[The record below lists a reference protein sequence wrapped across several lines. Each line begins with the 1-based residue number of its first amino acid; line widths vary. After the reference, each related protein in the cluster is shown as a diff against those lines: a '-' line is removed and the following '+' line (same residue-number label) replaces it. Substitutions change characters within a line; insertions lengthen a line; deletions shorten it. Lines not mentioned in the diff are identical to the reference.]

1 MSKKKRKNPTPEK
14 KKHKDLQPWLDY
26 FDMLRA
32 NMESGFL
39 QMSVAKHEAFVTQPG
54 IHAMSEGDDPA
65 KQIEDGS
72 LLQTANRI
80 FTYAAWLSGEGNGY
94 RHKPYAVHVVKPDEP
109 HDMIYT
115 ILFTRV
121 LRFWIWKEKV
131 EVINYPS
138 K

>member
-1 MSKKKRKNPTPEK
+1 MSKKKRKLPTPEK
-14 KKHKDLQPWLDY
+14 KKRKDLQPWLDY
-26 FDMLRA
+26 FEMLRA
-32 NMESGFL
+32 NVESGFL
-39 QMSVAKHEAFVTQPG
+39 QMNVAKHEAFVTQPG

-72 LLQTANRI
+72 IINTAHRI
-80 FTYAAWLSGEGNGY
+80 FIYAAWLSGEGIGY
-94 RHKPYAVHVVKPDEP
+94 RHKPFAVHVVKPDEP

-121 LRFWIWKEKV
+121 FRFLRWKEKV

>member
-1 MSKKKRKNPTPEK
+1 MSKKKRKHSTPEK
-14 KKHKDLQPWLDY
+14 KKHKDLQPWVDY

-32 NMESGFL
+32 NVESGFL
-39 QMSVAKHEAFVTQPG
+39 QMSVAKHEAFVTQPC
-54 IHAMSEGDDPA
+54 IHAMSEGDYPA

-72 LLQTANRI
+72 VLQTAHRI
-80 FTYAAWLSGEGNGY
+80 FAYAAWLSGEGDGY
-94 RHKPYAVHVVKPDEP
+94 RHKPFAVHVVKPDEL

-115 ILFTRV
+115 ILFTSV
-121 LRFWIWKEKV
+121 FRFFRWKEKV

>member
-1 MSKKKRKNPTPEK
+1 MSKKKRKHSTPEK

-32 NMESGFL
+32 NVEPGFL
-39 QMSVAKHEAFVTQPG
+39 QMSVVKHEAFVAQPG

-65 KQIEDGS
+65 KQIENGS
-72 LLQTANRI
+72 LLQTAHRI

-94 RHKPYAVHVVKPDEP
+94 RHKPFAVHVVKDTEP

-115 ILFTRV
+115 ILFTSV
-121 LRFWIWKEKV
+121 FRFCRWKEKV
-131 EVINYPS
+131 KVINYPS

>member
-1 MSKKKRKNPTPEK
+1 MSKKKRKHSTPEK

-32 NMESGFL
+32 NVESGFL
-39 QMSVAKHEAFVTQPG
+39 QMSVAKHEAFVTQPA
-54 IHAMSEGDDPA
+54 IHAMSEGDDPE

-72 LLQTANRI
+72 VLQTAHRI

-94 RHKPYAVHVVKPDEP
+94 RHKPFAVHVVKPDEP

-121 LRFWIWKEKV
+121 LRFLRWEEKV

>member
-1 MSKKKRKNPTPEK
+1 MSKKKIKHPAPEK
-14 KKHKDLQPWLDY
+14 KRKDLQPWVDY
-26 FDMLRA
+26 FEMLRV
-32 NMESGFL
+32 NVESGFL
-39 QMSVAKHEAFVTQPG
+39 QMSVAKHEAFVTQPA
-54 IHAMSEGDDPA
+54 IHAMSEGDDPE

-72 LLQTANRI
+72 IINTAHRI
-80 FTYAAWLSGEGNGY
+80 FIYAAWLSCEGDGY
-94 RHKPYAVHVVKPDEP
+94 RHKPFAVHVVKPDEP

-121 LRFWIWKEKV
+121 LRFMRWKEKV

>member
-1 MSKKKRKNPTPEK
+1 MSKKKKKHPTPEK

-26 FDMLRA
+26 FDMLRV
-32 NMESGFL
+32 NVVSGFL
-39 QMSVAKHEAFVTQPG
+39 QMSVVKHEAFVTQPG
-54 IHAMSEGDDPA
+54 IHAMSEGNDPA

-72 LLQTANRI
+72 ILQTAHRI

-94 RHKPYAVHVVKPDEP
+94 RHKPFAVHVVKPDEP

-121 LRFWIWKEKV
+121 LRFMRWKEKV

>member
-1 MSKKKRKNPTPEK
+1 MSKKKRKHPTPEK
-14 KKHKDLQPWLDY
+14 KKRKDLQPWVDY
-26 FDMLRA
+26 FEMLRV
-32 NMESGFL
+32 NVESGFL
-39 QMSVAKHEAFVTQPG
+39 QMSVVKHEAFVTQPG

-72 LLQTANRI
+72 IINTAHRI
-80 FTYAAWLSGEGNGY
+80 FTYAAWLSGEGIGY
-94 RHKPYAVHVVKPDEP
+94 LHKPFAVHVVKPDEP

-115 ILFTRV
+115 IIFWTV
-121 LRFWIWKEKV
+121 SRFWRWKEKV

>member
-1 MSKKKRKNPTPEK
+1 MSKKKRKHPIPEK

-32 NMESGFL
+32 NVESGFL
-39 QMSVAKHEAFVTQPG
+39 QMSVAKHEAFVTQPA
-54 IHAMSEGDDPA
+54 IHAMSEGDDPE

-72 LLQTANRI
+72 VLQTAHRI
-80 FTYAAWLSGEGNGY
+80 FTYAAWLSGEGDGY
-94 RHKPYAVHVVKPDEP
+94 RHKPFAVHVVKPDEP

-121 LRFWIWKEKV
+121 LRFMRWKEKV

>member
-1 MSKKKRKNPTPEK
+1 MSKEKSKHPAPEK
-14 KKHKDLQPWLDY
+14 KKHKDLQPWVDY
-26 FDMLRA
+26 FEMLRA
-32 NMESGFL
+32 NVESGFL
-39 QMSVAKHEAFVTQPG
+39 QMSVVKHEAFVTQPG
-54 IHAMSEGDDPA
+54 IHAMSEGDDPE

-72 LLQTANRI
+72 VLQTAHRI
-80 FTYAAWLSGEGNGY
+80 FIYAAWLSGEGDGY
-94 RHKPYAVHVVKPDEP
+94 RHKPFAVHVVKPDEP

-121 LRFWIWKEKV
+121 LRFFKWKEKV

>member
-1 MSKKKRKNPTPEK
+1 MSKKKRKHSTPEK

-32 NMESGFL
+32 NVESGFL
-39 QMSVAKHEAFVTQPG
+39 QMSVAKHEAFVTQPA
-54 IHAMSEGDDPA
+54 IHAMSEGDDPE

-72 LLQTANRI
+72 VLQTAHRI
-80 FTYAAWLSGEGNGY
+80 FTYAAWLSGEADGY
-94 RHKPYAVHVVKPDEP
+94 RHKPFAVHVVKPDEP

-121 LRFWIWKEKV
+121 LRFFKWKEKV
-131 EVINYPS
+131 EIISYPS

>member
-1 MSKKKRKNPTPEK
+1 MSKKKRKYPTPE
-14 KKHKDLQPWLDY
+14 KKHKDLQPWVDY
-26 FDMLRA
+26 FEMLRA
-32 NMESGFL
+32 NVESGFL

-54 IHAMSEGDDPA
+54 IHAMSKGDDPA

-72 LLQTANRI
+72 IINTAHRI
-80 FTYAAWLSGEGNGY
+80 FVYAAWLSGEGNGY
-94 RHKPYAVHVVKPDEP
+94 LHKPFAVHVVKPDEP
-109 HDMIYT
+109 PDMIYT

-121 LRFWIWKEKV
+121 VQFMRWKEPG

>member
-1 MSKKKRKNPTPEK
+1 MSKEKSKHPAPEK
-14 KKHKDLQPWLDY
+14 KKHKDLQPWVDY
-26 FDMLRA
+26 FEMLRA
-32 NMESGFL
+32 NVESGFL
-39 QMSVAKHEAFVTQPG
+39 QMSVVKHEAFVTQPG

-65 KQIEDGS
+65 KQIDDGS
-72 LLQTANRI
+72 VLQTAHRI

-94 RHKPYAVHVVKPDEP
+94 RHKPFAVHVVKPDEL

-121 LRFWIWKEKV
+121 LKFMRWKEQV

>member
-1 MSKKKRKNPTPEK
+1 MSKKKRKHPTAEK
-14 KKHKDLQPWLDY
+14 KRKDVQPWVDY
-26 FDMLRA
+26 FEMLRA
-32 NMESGFL
+32 NVESGFL
-39 QMSVAKHEAFVTQPG
+39 QMSVVKQEAFVTQPG
-54 IHAMSEGDDPA
+54 IHAMSEGDDPE

-72 LLQTANRI
+72 VLQTAHRI

-94 RHKPYAVHVVKPDEP
+94 HHKSFAVHVVKDTEP

-121 LRFWIWKEKV
+121 LRFFKWKEKV

>member
-1 MSKKKRKNPTPEK
+1 MSKKKRKHSTPEK

-32 NMESGFL
+32 NVESGFL
-39 QMSVAKHEAFVTQPG
+39 QMSVVKHEAFVTQPG
-54 IHAMSEGDDPA
+54 IHAMSEGDDPE

-72 LLQTANRI
+72 VLQTAHRI
-80 FTYAAWLSGEGNGY
+80 FTYAAWLSGEGDGY
-94 RHKPYAVHVVKPDEP
+94 RHKPFAVHVVKPDEP

-121 LRFWIWKEKV
+121 LRFMRWKEKI
-131 EVINYPS
+131 EIINYPS

>member
-1 MSKKKRKNPTPEK
+1 M
-14 KKHKDLQPWLDY
+14 QPWVDY
-26 FDMLRA
+26 FEMLRA
-32 NMESGFL
+32 NVESGFL
-39 QMSVAKHEAFVTQPG
+39 QMSVAKHEAFVTQPA

-72 LLQTANRI
+72 VLQTAHRI
-80 FTYAAWLSGEGNGY
+80 FTYAAWLSGEGDGY
-94 RHKPYAVHVVKPDEP
+94 RHKPFAVHVVKADEP

-121 LRFWIWKEKV
+121 LRFFKWKEKV
-131 EVINYPS
+131 EIISYPS

>member
-1 MSKKKRKNPTPEK
+1 MSKKKRKHSTPEK

-32 NMESGFL
+32 NVEPGFL
-39 QMSVAKHEAFVTQPG
+39 QMSVVKHEAFVAQPG

-65 KQIEDGS
+65 KQIENGS
-72 LLQTANRI
+72 LLQTAHRI

-94 RHKPYAVHVVKPDEP
+94 RHKPFAVHVVKDTEP

-115 ILFTRV
+115 ILFTSV
-121 LRFWIWKEKV
+121 FRFFRWKEKV

>member
-1 MSKKKRKNPTPEK
+1 MSKEKSKHPAPEK
-14 KKHKDLQPWLDY
+14 KKHKDLQPWVDY
-26 FDMLRA
+26 FEMLRA
-32 NMESGFL
+32 NVESGFL
-39 QMSVAKHEAFVTQPG
+39 QMSVVKHEAFVTQPG
-54 IHAMSEGDDPA
+54 IHAMSEGDDPE

-72 LLQTANRI
+72 VLQTAHRI

-94 RHKPYAVHVVKPDEP
+94 RHKPFAVHVVKPDEP

-121 LRFWIWKEKV
+121 LRFMRWKEKI
-131 EVINYPS
+131 EIINYPS

>member
-1 MSKKKRKNPTPEK
+1 MSEKERRLPTPEK
-14 KKHKDLQPWLDY
+14 KKHKDLQPWVDY
-26 FDMLRA
+26 FEMLSA
-32 NMESGFL
+32 NVESGFL
-39 QMSVAKHEAFVTQPG
+39 QVEVVKHEAFVTQPA

-72 LLQTANRI
+72 ILQTAHRI
-80 FTYAAWLSGEGNGY
+80 FTYAAWLSGDGNGY
-94 RHKPYAVHVVKPDEP
+94 RHKPFAVHVVKGSEP

-121 LRFWIWKEKV
+121 LRFLRWEEKV

>member
-1 MSKKKRKNPTPEK
+1 MSKEKSKHPAPEK
-14 KKHKDLQPWLDY
+14 KKYKDLQPWVDY
-26 FDMLRA
+26 FEMLRA
-32 NMESGFL
+32 NVESGFL
-39 QMSVAKHEAFVTQPG
+39 QMSVVKHEAFVTQPG

-65 KQIEDGS
+65 KQIENGS
-72 LLQTANRI
+72 VLQTAHRI
-80 FTYAAWLSGEGNGY
+80 FTYAAWLSGEGDGY
-94 RHKPYAVHVVKPDEP
+94 RHKPFAVHVVKPDEP

-121 LRFWIWKEKV
+121 LRFFKWKEKV

>member
-1 MSKKKRKNPTPEK
+1 MSKKKIKHPAPEK
-14 KKHKDLQPWLDY
+14 KKRKDLQPWVDY
-26 FDMLRA
+26 FEMLRV
-32 NMESGFL
+32 NVESGFL

-54 IHAMSEGDDPA
+54 IHAMSKGDDPA
-65 KQIEDGS
+65 KQIEDGNIIN
-72 LLQTANRI
+72 TAHRI
-80 FTYAAWLSGEGNGY
+80 FVYAAWLSGEGNDY
-94 RHKPYAVHVVKPDEP
+94 LHKPFAVHVVKPDEP

-121 LRFWIWKEKV
+121 LKFMRWKEQV

>member
-1 MSKKKRKNPTPEK
+1 M
-14 KKHKDLQPWLDY
+14 QPWVDY
-26 FDMLRA
+26 FEMLRA
-32 NMESGFL
+32 NVESGFL
-39 QMSVAKHEAFVTQPG
+39 QMSVVKHEAFVTQPG
-54 IHAMSEGDDPA
+54 IHAMSEGDDPE

-72 LLQTANRI
+72 VLQTAHRI

-94 RHKPYAVHVVKPDEP
+94 RHKPFAVHVVKPDEP

-121 LRFWIWKEKV
+121 LRFMRWKEKI
-131 EVINYPS
+131 EIINYPS

>member
-1 MSKKKRKNPTPEK
+1 MSKKKIKHPAPEMK
-14 KKHKDLQPWLDY
+14 KRKDLQPWVDY
-26 FDMLRA
+26 FEMLRV
-32 NMESGFL
+32 NVESGFL

-54 IHAMSEGDDPA
+54 IHAMSKGDDPA

-72 LLQTANRI
+72 VLQTAHRI

-94 RHKPYAVHVVKPDEP
+94 RNKPFAVHVVKDSEP

-121 LRFWIWKEKV
+121 LKFMRWKEQV

>member
-1 MSKKKRKNPTPEK
+1 MSKKKRKHSTPEK
-14 KKHKDLQPWLDY
+14 KKHKDLQPWIDY
-26 FDMLRA
+26 FEMLRA
-32 NMESGFL
+32 NVESGFL
-39 QMSVAKHEAFVTQPG
+39 QMSVVKHEAFVTQPG

-65 KQIEDGS
+65 KQIENGS
-72 LLQTANRI
+72 VLQTAHRI
-80 FTYAAWLSGEGNGY
+80 FTYAAWLSGEGDGY
-94 RHKPYAVHVVKPDEP
+94 RHKPFAVHVVKPDEP

-121 LRFWIWKEKV
+121 LRFFKWKEKV

>member
-1 MSKKKRKNPTPEK
+1 MSKKKRKHSTPEK

-32 NMESGFL
+32 NVEPGLL
-39 QMSVAKHEAFVTQPG
+39 QMSVVKHEAFVAQPG

-65 KQIEDGS
+65 KQIENGS
-72 LLQTANRI
+72 LLQTAHRI

-94 RHKPYAVHVVKPDEP
+94 RHKPFAVHVVKDTEP

-115 ILFTRV
+115 ILFTSV
-121 LRFWIWKEKV
+121 FRFCRWKEKV

>member
-1 MSKKKRKNPTPEK
+1 MSKKKIKHPAPEK
-14 KKHKDLQPWLDY
+14 KRKDLQPWVDY
-26 FDMLRA
+26 FEMLRV
-32 NMESGFL
+32 NVESGFL

-54 IHAMSEGDDPA
+54 IHAMSKGDDPA

-72 LLQTANRI
+72 IINTAHRI
-80 FTYAAWLSGEGNGY
+80 FIYAAWLSGEGNGY
-94 RHKPYAVHVVKPDEP
+94 RNKPFAIHVVKDSEP

-121 LRFWIWKEKV
+121 LRFLRWEEKV

>member
-14 KKHKDLQPWLDY
+14 KKRKDLQPWLDY
-26 FDMLRA
+26 FEMLRV
-32 NMESGFL
+32 NVESGFL
-39 QMSVAKHEAFVTQPG
+39 QMNVAKHEAFVTQPG
-54 IHAMSEGDDPA
+54 IHAMSKGDDPA

-72 LLQTANRI
+72 IINTAHRI
-80 FTYAAWLSGEGNGY
+80 FVYAAWLSGEGNGY
-94 RHKPYAVHVVKPDEP
+94 RNKPFAVHVVKDSEP

-121 LRFWIWKEKV
+121 LKFMRWKEQV

>member
-1 MSKKKRKNPTPEK
+1 MSKKKRKHSTPEK

-32 NMESGFL
+32 NVEPGFL
-39 QMSVAKHEAFVTQPG
+39 QMSVVKHEAFVAQPG

-65 KQIEDGS
+65 KQIENGS
-72 LLQTANRI
+72 LLQTAHRI

-94 RHKPYAVHVVKPDEP
+94 RHKPFAVHVVKDTEP

-115 ILFTRV
+115 ILFTSAFRV
-121 LRFWIWKEKV
+121 FRWKEKV
-131 EVINYPS
+131 EVTNYPS

>member
-1 MSKKKRKNPTPEK
+1 MSKEKSKHPAPEK
-14 KKHKDLQPWLDY
+14 KKHKDLQPWVDY
-26 FDMLRA
+26 FEMLRA
-32 NMESGFL
+32 NVESGFL
-39 QMSVAKHEAFVTQPG
+39 QMSVVKHEAFVTQPC

-65 KQIEDGS
+65 KQIENGS
-72 LLQTANRI
+72 LLQTAHRI

-94 RHKPYAVHVVKPDEP
+94 RHKPFAVHVVKPDEP

-121 LRFWIWKEKV
+121 LRFLRWEEKV